1 MKQKEQEISSK
12 RVQIQVQNKQKEK
25 EIIEKRLKNQ
35 SK

>member
-12 RVQIQVQNKQKEK
+12 RVQIQVQNKQKQN

-35 SK
+35 NK

>member
-25 EIIEKRLKNQ
+25 EIIEKRLKN
-35 SK
+35 